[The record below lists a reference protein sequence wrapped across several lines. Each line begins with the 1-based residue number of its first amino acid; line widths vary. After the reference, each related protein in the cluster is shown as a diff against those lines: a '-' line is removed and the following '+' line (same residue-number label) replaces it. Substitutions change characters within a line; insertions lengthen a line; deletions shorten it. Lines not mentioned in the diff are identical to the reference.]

1 MKIFVTGATGY
12 IGWAVAAGLARAGH
26 EVSGLVRSA
35 EKARRIAL
43 AEIRPV
49 VGSLEEPSS
58 FRAAADASQALI
70 HCAVEYSAR
79 QWELHGRVLDLFLE
93 SARKAGRP
101 RTLVWTSGVWVYG
114 TTGAVAADEASPLRP
129 PAMVAPRPAF
139 DQRVLD
145 ANGGALRTI
154 VIRPGCVY
162 GERGGMTGS
171 WFESAVSQGAARLVG
186 DGSNRW
192 SMVHVADL
200 ADLYVRAVESGS
212 GGELF
217 NATDRSRFNVLDC
230 ARAAS
235 LAAGAGGRV
244 FSVGA
249 EEAAAAMGAPFV
261 ECLLLD
267 QHVDSSK
274 AVRRLGWQP
283 RHGGFADG
291 AGRYFEAWR
300 AAR

>member
-12 IGWAVAAGLARAGH
+12 IGSAVATGFARAGH

-35 EKARRIAL
+35 EKARRLSA
-43 AEIRPV
+43 AEVRPV
-49 VGSLEEPSS
+49 VGSLDDPPS
-58 FRAAADASQALI
+58 FRAAAEESEVLI

-79 QWELHGRVLDLFLE
+79 QWELHDRVFALFLE
-93 SARKAGRP
+93 SARKTGRP
-101 RTLVWTSGVWVYG
+101 RTIVTTSGVWVYG
-114 TTGAVAADEASPLRP
+114 TTGAVAASEASPLRL
-129 PAMVAPRPAF
+129 PAMVEPRPAF

-145 ANGGALRTI
+145 ANGGPLRTL

-162 GERGGMTGS
+162 GERGGLTGS
-171 WFESAVSQGAARLVG
+171 WFESAVSEGAARLVG

-192 SMVHVADL
+192 AMVHVADL
-200 ADLYVRAVESGS
+200 ADLYVRAVESGA

-217 NATDRSRFNVLDC
+217 NATDRSRFTVLDC

-235 LAAGAGGRV
+235 LAAGTGGRV
-244 FSVGA
+244 VSVPA
-249 EEAAAAMGAPFV
+249 EEAAAAMGAPYV